1 MFIKIL
7 LFMILFHIID
17 DFVLQPISLSNLKQ
31 KKWWEKQEGYSD
43 KYKDDYKVALAI
55 HSISWSI
62 MIHIP
67 FVIMFPSLGQLAL
80 LISFIANAVIH
91 YYIDDLK
98 ANKLKINLFEDQM
111 VHFWQICTTLSFI
124 MSLL

>member
-1 MFIKIL
+1 MFIKIV

-31 KKWWEKQEGYSD
+31 KKWWKKQEGYSD

-67 FVIMFPSLGQLAL
+67 LVIMFPSLGQLAL
-80 LISFIANAVIH
+80 LISFIVNALIH
-91 YYIDDLK
+91 YFIDDLK

-111 VHFWQICTTLSFI
+111 VHFCQICTTLSII
-124 MSLL
+124 MISL

>member
-1 MFIKIL
+1 MFIKIV
-7 LFMILFHIID
+7 LFMILLHIID

-67 FVIMFPSLGQLAL
+67 LVIMFPSLGQLAL

>member
-7 LFMILFHIID
+7 LFMILLHIID

-67 FVIMFPSLGQLAL
+67 LVIVFPSLGQLAL
-80 LISFIANAVIH
+80 LISFIANAAIH

>member
-1 MFIKIL
+1 MFIKIV

-67 FVIMFPSLGQLAL
+67 LVIMFPSLGQLAL
-80 LISFIANAVIH
+80 LISFIVNAVIH
-91 YYIDDLK
+91 YFIDDLK

-111 VHFWQICTTLSFI
+111 VHFCQIFTTLSII
-124 MSLL
+124 MILL

>member
-67 FVIMFPSLGQLAL
+67 LVIVFPSLGQLAL

>member
-1 MFIKIL
+1 MFIKIV

-17 DFVLQPISLSNLKQ
+17 DFVLQPISLSNIKQ
-31 KKWWEKQEGYSD
+31 KKWWKKQEGYSD

-67 FVIMFPSLGQLAL
+67 LVIIFPSLGQLAL
-80 LISFIANAVIH
+80 LISFIVNAVIH
-91 YYIDDLK
+91 YFIDDLK

-111 VHFWQICTTLSFI
+111 VHFCQICTTLSVI
-124 MSLL
+124 MILL

>member
-7 LFMILFHIID
+7 LFMILLHIID

-62 MIHIP
+62 MIHVP
-67 FVIMFPSLGQLAL
+67 LVIVFPSLGQLAL

>member
-1 MFIKIL
+1 MFIKIV

-67 FVIMFPSLGQLAL
+67 LVIMFPYLGQFAL
-80 LISFIANAVIH
+80 LISFIVNAVIH
-91 YYIDDLK
+91 YFIDDLK
-98 ANKLKINLFEDQM
+98 ANKIKINLFEDQM
-111 VHFWQICTTLSFI
+111 VHFCQICTTLSVI
-124 MSLL
+124 MITL

>member
-1 MFIKIL
+1 MFIKIV

-67 FVIMFPSLGQLAL
+67 LVIMLPSLGQLAL
-80 LISFIANAVIH
+80 LISFIVNAVIH
-91 YYIDDLK
+91 YFIDDLK

-111 VHFWQICTTLSFI
+111 VHFCQIYTTLSII
-124 MSLL
+124 MILL

>member
-1 MFIKIL
+1 MFIKIV

-67 FVIMFPSLGQLAL
+67 LVIMFPSLGQLAL
-80 LISFIANAVIH
+80 LISFIVNAVIH
-91 YYIDDLK
+91 YFIDDLK
-98 ANKLKINLFEDQM
+98 ANKLKIKLFEDQM
-111 VHFWQICTTLSFI
+111 VHFCQICTTLSVI
-124 MSLL
+124 MIMI

>member
-43 KYKDDYKVALAI
+43 KYNDDYKVALAI

-67 FVIMFPSLGQLAL
+67 FVIVFPSLGQLAL
-80 LISFIANAVIH
+80 LISFIVNAVIH

-98 ANKLKINLFEDQM
+98 ANKLKINLFEDQI

-124 MSLL
+124 MASL

>member
-1 MFIKIL
+1 MFIKIV

-31 KKWWEKQEGYSD
+31 KKWWKIQEGYSD

-67 FVIMFPSLGQLAL
+67 LVIMFPSLGQLAL
-80 LISFIANAVIH
+80 LISFIVNAVIH
-91 YYIDDLK
+91 YFIDDLK

-111 VHFWQICTTLSFI
+111 VHFCQICTTLSVI
-124 MSLL
+124 MISL

>member
-7 LFMILFHIID
+7 LFMILLHIID

-31 KKWWEKQEGYSD
+31 KKWWKKQEGYSD

-67 FVIMFPSLGQLAL
+67 LVIVFPSLGQLAL
-80 LISFIANAVIH
+80 LISFIVNAVIH

>member
-1 MFIKIL
+1 MFIKIV

-67 FVIMFPSLGQLAL
+67 LVIMFPSLGQLAL
-80 LISFIANAVIH
+80 LISFIVNAVIH
-91 YYIDDLK
+91 YFIDDLK

-111 VHFWQICTTLSFI
+111 VHFCQIYTTLSII
-124 MSLL
+124 MILL

>member
-7 LFMILFHIID
+7 LFMILLHIID

-62 MIHIP
+62 MIHVP
-67 FVIMFPSLGQLAL
+67 LVIMFPSLGQLAL

>member
-1 MFIKIL
+1 MFIKIV

-43 KYKDDYKVALAI
+43 KYKNDYKVALAI

-67 FVIMFPSLGQLAL
+67 LVIMFPSLGQLAL
-80 LISFIANAVIH
+80 LISFIVNAVIH
-91 YYIDDLK
+91 YFIDDLK

-111 VHFWQICTTLSFI
+111 VHFCQIYTTLSVI
-124 MSLL
+124 MITI

>member
-7 LFMILFHIID
+7 LFMILLHIID

-31 KKWWEKQEGYSD
+31 KKWWEKQECYSD

-62 MIHIP
+62 MIHVP
-67 FVIMFPSLGQLAL
+67 LVIMFPSLGQLAL

>member
-7 LFMILFHIID
+7 LFMLLFHIID

-67 FVIMFPSLGQLAL
+67 LVIVFPSLGQLAL
-80 LISFIANAVIH
+80 LISFIVNAVIH

>member
-7 LFMILFHIID
+7 LFMILLHIID

-67 FVIMFPSLGQLAL
+67 LVIMFPSLGQLAL

-98 ANKLKINLFEDQM
+98 ANKLKINLFEDQI

-124 MSLL
+124 MASL

>member
-7 LFMILFHIID
+7 LFMILLHIID

-31 KKWWEKQEGYSD
+31 KKWWKKQEGYSD

-67 FVIMFPSLGQLAL
+67 LVIMFPSLGQLAL
-80 LISFIANAVIH
+80 HISFIVNAVIH

>member
-7 LFMILFHIID
+7 LFMILLHIID

-67 FVIMFPSLGQLAL
+67 LVIIFPSLGQLAL
-80 LISFIANAVIH
+80 LISFIVNAVIH

>member
-1 MFIKIL
+1 MFIKIV

-17 DFVLQPISLSNLKQ
+17 DFVLQPICLSKLKQ
-31 KKWWEKQEGYSD
+31 KSWWEKQEGYSD

-67 FVIMFPSLGQLAL
+67 LVIMFPSLGQLAL
-80 LISFIANAVIH
+80 LISFIVNAVIH
-91 YYIDDLK
+91 YFIDDLK

-111 VHFWQICTTLSFI
+111 VHFCQICTTLSVI
-124 MSLL
+124 MITI

>member
-7 LFMILFHIID
+7 LFMILLHVID

-67 FVIMFPSLGQLAL
+67 LVIMFPSLGQLAL
-80 LISFIANAVIH
+80 LISFIVNTVIH

>member
-1 MFIKIL
+1 MFIKIV

-67 FVIMFPSLGQLAL
+67 LVIMFPSLWQLAL
-80 LISFIANAVIH
+80 LISFIVNAVIH
-91 YYIDDLK
+91 YFIDDLK

-111 VHFWQICTTLSFI
+111 VHFCQICTTLSII
-124 MSLL
+124 MILL

>member
-1 MFIKIL
+1 MFIKIV

-31 KKWWEKQEGYSD
+31 KKWWKKQEGYSD

-67 FVIMFPSLGQLAL
+67 LVIMFPSLGQLAL
-80 LISFIANAVIH
+80 LISFIVNAVIH

>member
-7 LFMILFHIID
+7 LFMILLHIID

-67 FVIMFPSLGQLAL
+67 LVIMFPSLGQLAL
-80 LISFIANAVIH
+80 LISFIVNAVIH
-91 YYIDDLK
+91 YFIDDLK

-111 VHFWQICTTLSFI
+111 IHFCQICTTLSII
-124 MSLL
+124 MITI

>member
-67 FVIMFPSLGQLAL
+67 LVIMFPSLGQLAL
-80 LISFIANAVIH
+80 LISFIVNAVIH
-91 YYIDDLK
+91 YFIDDLK

-111 VHFWQICTTLSFI
+111 VHFCQICTTLSVI
-124 MSLL
+124 MILL

>member
-7 LFMILFHIID
+7 LFMILLHIID

-31 KKWWEKQEGYSD
+31 KKWWKKQEGYSD

-67 FVIMFPSLGQLAL
+67 LVIMFPSLGQLAL
-80 LISFIANAVIH
+80 LISFIVNAVIH
-91 YYIDDLK
+91 YFIDDLK

>member
-1 MFIKIL
+1 MFIKIV

-67 FVIMFPSLGQLAL
+67 LVIMFPSLGQLAL
-80 LISFIANAVIH
+80 LISFIVNAVIH
-91 YYIDDLK
+91 YFIDDLK

-111 VHFWQICTTLSFI
+111 VHFCQICTTYH
-124 MSLL
+124 

>member
-1 MFIKIL
+1 MFIKIV

-67 FVIMFPSLGQLAL
+67 LVIMFPSLGQFAL
-80 LISFIANAVIH
+80 LISFIVNAVIH
-91 YYIDDLK
+91 YFIDDLK

-111 VHFWQICTTLSFI
+111 VHFCQICTTLSII
-124 MSLL
+124 MILL

>member
-1 MFIKIL
+1 MFIKIV

-67 FVIMFPSLGQLAL
+67 LVIMFPSLGQLAL
-80 LISFIANAVIH
+80 LISFIVNAVIH
-91 YYIDDLK
+91 YFIDDLK

-111 VHFWQICTTLSFI
+111 IHFCQICTTLSII
-124 MSLL
+124 MITI

>member
-1 MFIKIL
+1 MFIKIV

-67 FVIMFPSLGQLAL
+67 LVIMFPSLGQLAL

-111 VHFWQICTTLSFI
+111 VHFCQICTTLSVI
-124 MSLL
+124 MILL

>member
-7 LFMILFHIID
+7 LFMILLHIID

-31 KKWWEKQEGYSD
+31 KKWWKKQEGYSD

-67 FVIMFPSLGQLAL
+67 LLIMFPSLGQLAL
-80 LISFIANAVIH
+80 LISFIVNAVIH

>member
-1 MFIKIL
+1 MFIKIV

-67 FVIMFPSLGQLAL
+67 LVIMFPSLGQLAL
-80 LISFIANAVIH
+80 LISFIVNAVIH
-91 YYIDDLK
+91 YFIDDLK

-111 VHFWQICTTLSFI
+111 VHFCQICTTLSVI
-124 MSLL
+124 MITL

>member
-1 MFIKIL
+1 MFIKIV

-31 KKWWEKQEGYSD
+31 KKWWKKQEGYSD

-67 FVIMFPSLGQLAL
+67 LVIMFPSLGQLAL
-80 LISFIANAVIH
+80 LISFIVNAVIH
-91 YYIDDLK
+91 YFIDDLK

-111 VHFWQICTTLSFI
+111 VHFCQICTTLSVI
-124 MSLL
+124 MITI

>member
-1 MFIKIL
+1 MFIKIV

-67 FVIMFPSLGQLAL
+67 LVIMFPSVGQLAL
-80 LISFIANAVIH
+80 LISFIVNAVIH
-91 YYIDDLK
+91 FFIDDLK

-111 VHFWQICTTLSFI
+111 VHFCQICTTLSVI
-124 MSLL
+124 MITI

>member
-1 MFIKIL
+1 MFIKIV

-67 FVIMFPSLGQLAL
+67 LVIMFPSLGQLAL
-80 LISFIANAVIH
+80 LISFIVNAVIH
-91 YYIDDLK
+91 YFIDDLK

-124 MSLL
+124 MSLI

>member
-1 MFIKIL
+1 MFIKIV

-67 FVIMFPSLGQLAL
+67 LVIMFPSLGQLAL
-80 LISFIANAVIH
+80 LISFIVNAVIH
-91 YYIDDLK
+91 YFIDDLK

-111 VHFWQICTTLSFI
+111 VHFCQICTTLSVI
-124 MSLL
+124 MIAI

>member
-31 KKWWEKQEGYSD
+31 KKWWEKQEGYSG

-67 FVIMFPSLGQLAL
+67 LVIMFPSLGQLAL
-80 LISFIANAVIH
+80 LISFIVNAVIH